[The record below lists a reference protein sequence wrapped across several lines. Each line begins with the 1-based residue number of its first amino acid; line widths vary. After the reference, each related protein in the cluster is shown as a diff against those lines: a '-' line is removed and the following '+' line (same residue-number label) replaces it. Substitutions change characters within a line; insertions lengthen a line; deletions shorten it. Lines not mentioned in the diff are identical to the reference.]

1 MSCSLG
7 IRSVILRT
15 ALGSVCTNSGAPI
28 RISEM
33 INLLYPGEVLNIPS
47 ASWSTPVPTPP
58 WYGPQYNSSQYGPQY
73 GSSQYGPQYGSYST
87 DLNMVH
93 RSMDLIRLPGGMDMC
108 PLPLRFRRRF
118 RMERYRR
125 GLQWQT
131 SNYPMR
137 PMATFMCLFKVPPE
151 TEPM

>member
-1 MSCSLG
+1 MYELWSANPNIG
-7 IRSVILRT
+7 DV
-15 ALGSVCTNSGAPI
+15 
-28 RISEM
+28 
-33 INLLYPGEVLNIPS
+33 NLLYPGQVLNIPS

-73 GSSQYGPQYGSYST
+73 GSSQYGPPIPVRP
-87 DLNMVH
+87 NMVH
-93 RSMDLIRLPGGMDMC
+93 HSIDLTRIPGGMDMC
-108 PLPLRFRRRF
+108 RLPPRFRRRF

-131 SNYPMR
+131 SNYPIR